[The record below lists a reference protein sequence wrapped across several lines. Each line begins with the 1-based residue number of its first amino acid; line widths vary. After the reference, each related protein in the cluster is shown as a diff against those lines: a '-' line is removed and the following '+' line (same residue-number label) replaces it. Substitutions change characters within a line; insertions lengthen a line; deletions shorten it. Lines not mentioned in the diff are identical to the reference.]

1 MKRQPLKY
9 LNFLGVLLS
18 ILSLGSFLLLEN
30 AKYQPWPNNNP
41 SKVAAFEVLKT
52 HCNTCHI
59 DKNPRRV
66 FTLENMDKSAKKI
79 KRQVF
84 VFKRMPKGKAR
95 RDKITETEMKA
106 LKNWINHTLKK

>member
-1 MKRQPLKY
+1 MEKQPLKY
-9 LNFLGVLLS
+9 LNFLGAILS
-18 ILSLGSFLLLEN
+18 VLSLGSFLFLEN
-30 AKYQPWPNNNP
+30 IKHQPVPNNTP

-66 FTLENMDKSAKKI
+66 FTLENMDKAAKKI
-79 KRQVF
+79 RRQVF

-106 LKNWINHTLKK
+106 LKIWIDTTLKK